1 MTGMTGMTHTT
12 LPTSTLD
19 ALDRAF
25 LWRADQARQWPK
37 ESPEITASPAET
49 NGVEIRVV
57 AAARDAEP
65 VPAAVDVATAAT
77 AATAATTAAAAT
89 TAVTATTGMA
99 VPQPGDDSLVD
110 RLLRT
115 VPDAWSHL
123 AQRVEDAHRDGGLVI
138 AVTGARHGEGRT
150 TLVECLRRTL
160 LARGR
165 RVACCA
171 CAPVDVE
178 TVLRADDPGGCIVLV
193 DAGIWFP
200 GGPLRRGWLERQ
212 SLGCNAVILVRRAD
226 QPECP
231 ARGVALEAVGLK
243 VIGEVLTMSPPATTA
258 IRVT

>member
-25 LWRADQARQWPK
+25 LWRAEQARQWPT
-37 ESPEITASPAET
+37 ESLETTARPAET
-49 NGVEIRVV
+49 KAAETKVSEISVV

-65 VPAAVDVATAAT
+65 VPAAVDVATA
-77 AATAATTAAAAT
+77 
-89 TAVTATTGMA
+89 TTGIT
-99 VPQPGDDSLVD
+99 VPAAGDDSLVD

-165 RVACCA
+165 RVACCG